1 MRALILAA
9 LLTASSSAADLSVS
23 TSPVSAPQEPIH
35 WTLGYE
41 KPLPGPA
48 GRHTIGLGRVLGEG
62 PVLQTSL
69 WSGGG
74 AIIGSLAG
82 PPGAVLG
89 AAAGAVAGL
98 VVNWFTPKEAKS
110 IR

>member
-1 MRALILAA
+1 M
-9 LLTASSSAADLSVS
+9 
-23 TSPVSAPQEPIH
+23 
-35 WTLGYE
+35 

-48 GRHTIGLGRVLGEG
+48 GRPSIGIGRALGEG
-62 PVLQTSL
+62 PVLQVGL

-74 AIIGSLAG
+74 AVIGSIAG

-98 VVNWFTPKEAKS
+98 VVNWFTPKEAKVL
-110 IR
+110 